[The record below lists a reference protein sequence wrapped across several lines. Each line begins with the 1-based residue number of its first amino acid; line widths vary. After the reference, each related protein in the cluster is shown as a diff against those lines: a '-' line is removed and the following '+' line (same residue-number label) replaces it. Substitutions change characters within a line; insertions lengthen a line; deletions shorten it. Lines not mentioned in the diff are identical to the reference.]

1 LRVDRDS
8 TRNKHAMRDMLTQI
22 HAGEADILVGTQM
35 LAKGHDF
42 PNLTL
47 VGVINADGALYSSD
61 FRAGEKLFAQLMQV
75 SGRAGRADLAG
86 EVLVQTEIPD
96 HPLYGALMRHD
107 FNGYAEA
114 LMKERKSAGF
124 PPYNYQTL
132 LRFESVNEIAMQ
144 EFAQLAAKLARGLS
158 KEHPGIT
165 IYDPVPAAIARVAG
179 KERMHMLV
187 QSTSRA
193 KLQKFSPAWHAA
205 LSEHSAKNIRWA
217 IDVDPLDL

>member
-1 LRVDRDS
+1 
-8 TRNKHAMRDMLTQI
+8 MRDMLTQI

-107 FNGYAEA
+107 FTGYADA
-114 LMKERKSAGF
+114 LLKERKSAGF
-124 PPYNYQTL
+124 PPYVYQTL
-132 LRFESVNEIAMQ
+132 LRFESVKANAVED
-144 EFAQLAAKLARGLS
+144 FAQLAVKLARDLRAA
-158 KEHPGIT
+158 HPGIT
-165 IYDPVPAAIARVAG
+165 VYDAFPR
-179 KERMHMLV
+179 
-187 QSTSRA
+187 QSRA
-193 KLQKFSPAWHAA
+193 SRARSACMCWRKACHDPSCKNFPTHGTQQSANTIRKMYAGLSMLITGYIAIIRTFA
-205 LSEHSAKNIRWA
+205 L
-217 IDVDPLDL
+217 